1 MTRLAAEG
9 LTRALPMDPTS
20 SCLLRT
26 AAVTAL
32 PAPPLPL
39 LPRLLPPDR
48 HLLLP
53 TTPTR
58 AACTMDTVLSPAL
71 QLPLPS
77 RTLRR
82 CRAHHPCSIPFH
94 PPSSSARL
102 RLLRASV
109 RVRLRSWRS
118 RTVHGH
124 HRPSA
129 RGVPCSHHHSCRA
142 RRHCLHRHTLPLL
155 WRPGAPVQPTGPL
168 MLLQM
173 RSAA

>member
-155 WRPGAPVQPTGPL
+155 WRPDAPVQPTGPL
-168 MLLQM
+168 MPLQM